1 MSYVFAGILDG
12 LLCGVIAF
20 FVLWVVFGWINALY
34 HKIKDGSLSSDDDTA
49 CKVAVIG
56 AAIVITFWIVMGTWM
71 QLEDK
76 WVDFY
81 NDEGQI
87 VETYQITDYD
97 KSWFGDGVT
106 FYLKDGRTMVKQDCV
121 YNIRFEGEEIK

>member
-1 MSYVFAGILDG
+1 MTYVLGGIMAGFLF
-12 LLCGVIAF
+12 GVIAF
-20 FVLWVVFGWINALY
+20 FVLWIVFGWINALY
-34 HKIKDGSLSSDDDTA
+34 HKIKGGSFCSYDDTV

-56 AAIVITFWIVMGTWM
+56 AIIVCLFWTGSGIWM

-81 NDEGQI
+81 NNEGQI
-87 VETYQITDYD
+87 VETYQITDYN

-106 FYLKDGRTMVKQDCV
+106 FYLTDGRKIIKQDCV
-121 YNIRFEGEEIK
+121 YNIRFEGEKK

>member
-1 MSYVFAGILDG
+1 MSYILAGIMAG
-12 LLCGVIAF
+12 LLFGVITF

-34 HKIKDGSLSSDDDTA
+34 HKIKDGSLCSYDDTV

-56 AAIVITFWIVMGTWM
+56 AAIVVTFFIVMGIWM

-81 NDEGQI
+81 NNEGQI

-97 KSWFGDGVT
+97 KSWFGNGVT
-106 FYLKDGRTMVKQDCV
+106 FYLTDGRTIVKEDCV
-121 YNIRFEGEEIK
+121 YNIRFEGEE